1 MATRGDGS
9 KGYEG
14 RHRNAATPQRS
25 AAHRA
30 EPLRGSTG
38 SVVRAL
44 RRPAVTASIG
54 LAVVAT
60 TAAGYQASDGH
71 QTGQAGFTVSAE
83 AIEQANELAN
93 TQIENDAQLA
103 SARNQANTSRAA
115 LQEKGRRDQLVAA
128 AAAAQARK
136 QVAERAARAKEREAL
151 QKKREAVIA
160 RAQSDPKAAARVLL
174 PDYGWGDDQFSCLD
188 SLWEGESGWNYK
200 ATNSSSGAYGIP
212 QSLPASK
219 MASIAPDWHDNPAT
233 QIKWGLKYI
242 QSSYG
247 SPCNAWAQWQS
258 RSPHWY

>member
-1 MATRGDGS
+1 MQRTHSCCLFRGVRLCRLDALRSRFDNAPARALQGGNHMATATGEATCGWLLRWRKHTWQRAATAARATRGGT
-9 KGYEG
+9 
-14 RHRNAATPQRS
+14 ATLRPPS
-25 AAHRA
+25 APPPTAA

-115 LQEKGRRDQLVAA
+115 LQEKGRRRPAGRRGCRGPGP
-128 AAAAQARK
+128 QAGRRAGRPG
-136 QVAERAARAKEREAL
+136 QGARGPPEAARGGHR
-151 QKKREAVIA
+151 AVA
-160 RAQSDPKAAARVLL
+160 VRPQGRRPCAAARLRL
-174 PDYGWGDDQFSCLD
+174 G
-188 SLWEGESGWNYK
+188 
-200 ATNSSSGAYGIP
+200 
-212 QSLPASK
+212 
-219 MASIAPDWHDNPAT
+219 
-233 QIKWGLKYI
+233 
-242 QSSYG
+242 
-247 SPCNAWAQWQS
+247 
-258 RSPHWY
+258 R

>member
-1 MATRGDGS
+1 M
-9 KGYEG
+9 
-14 RHRNAATPQRS
+14 
-25 AAHRA
+25 
-30 EPLRGSTG
+30 
-38 SVVRAL
+38 
-44 RRPAVTASIG
+44 TASIG

-103 SARNQANTSRAA
+103 SARNQANASRAGP
-115 LQEKGRRDQLVAA
+115 QEKGRRDQLVAA

-136 QVAERAARAKEREAL
+136 QAAERAARAKEREAL

-174 PDYGWGDDQFSCLD
+174 PDYGWGDEPVLLPRQPV
-188 SLWEGESGWNYK
+188 GW
-200 ATNSSSGAYGIP
+200 ARAGGTTRRRTPPRAP
-212 QSLPASK
+212 TASR
-219 MASIAPDWHDNPAT
+219 SRCPRPRWPRSAPDWHDNPAT
-233 QIKWGLKYI
+233 QIKWGLQYI

>member
-1 MATRGDGS
+1 M
-9 KGYEG
+9 
-14 RHRNAATPQRS
+14 
-25 AAHRA
+25 
-30 EPLRGSTG
+30 
-38 SVVRAL
+38 VRAL

-83 AIEQANELAN
+83 AIEQADELAN

-151 QKKREAVIA
+151 QKQREAVIA

-174 PDYGWGDDQFSCLD
+174 PDYGWGDDQFVLPRQPV
-188 SLWEGESGWNYK
+188 EGESGWNYK
-200 ATNSSSGAYGIP
+200 ADELLLGRLRHPAVAARRPRWPPSPPTGTTTRPPRSSGA
-212 QSLPASK
+212 
-219 MASIAPDWHDNPAT
+219 
-233 QIKWGLKYI
+233 
-242 QSSYG
+242 
-247 SPCNAWAQWQS
+247 
-258 RSPHWY
+258 

>member
-136 QVAERAARAKEREAL
+136 QAAERAARAKEREAL
-151 QKKREAVIA
+151 QKQREAVIA
-160 RAQSDPKAAARVLL
+160 RRSPTPRPPPVCCCPTTAGATASSAAWTGCGRARAAGTQGDQLLLGRLRHPAVAAR
-174 PDYGWGDDQFSCLD
+174 
-188 SLWEGESGWNYK
+188 
-200 ATNSSSGAYGIP
+200 
-212 QSLPASK
+212 
-219 MASIAPDWHDNPAT
+219 APRWPPSAPTGTTNPAT
-233 QIKWGLKYI
+233 QIKWGLQYI
-242 QSSYG
+242 QDATAHRQPVQRLGLS
-247 SPCNAWAQWQS
+247 W
-258 RSPHWY
+258 H